1 MRRGCLGSEKT
12 GRLLPGFLPIIV
24 IIRTVS
30 RARQIGPGPQLKAAA
45 QKLEPLGANV
55 SLFIAVR
62 EPLAVESVSLT
73 NQCTEK
79 MLAR

>member
-1 MRRGCLGSEKT
+1 LGNVV
-12 GRLLPGFLPIIV
+12 L
-24 IIRTVS
+24 
-30 RARQIGPGPQLKAAA
+30 PQLKAAA
-45 QKLEPLGANV
+45 QKLEPLGVNV

-62 EPLAVESVSLT
+62 ELLAVESVSRT

>member
-1 MRRGCLGSEKT
+1 LQAEADPDTAALSNVV
-12 GRLLPGFLPIIV
+12 LPK
-24 IIRTVS
+24 
-30 RARQIGPGPQLKAAA
+30 LKAAA

-62 EPLAVESVSLT
+62 ELLAVESVSRT
-73 NQCTEK
+73 NQRTEK

>member
-1 MRRGCLGSEKT
+1 L
-12 GRLLPGFLPIIV
+12 
-24 IIRTVS
+24 
-30 RARQIGPGPQLKAAA
+30 RAEADADTAALSNVVLPQLKAAA
-45 QKLEPLGANV
+45 QKLEPLSTNV

-62 EPLAVESVSLT
+62 ELLAVESVSRT